1 MVTRRLRLSLAALFT
16 VVLVGGL
23 AGAAVP
29 THHNWNCREV
39 SLTLFAKKKTTYA
52 VCYPCQ
58 PDLPEGTP
66 ELVEAI
72 WQQEVCAPAS

>member
-1 MVTRRLRLSLAALFT
+1 MRRLRLSLAALFT

-29 THHNWNCREV
+29 TSHHNWNCREV
-39 SLTLFAKKKTTYA
+39 SLTLLVKKKSSYT

-58 PDLPEGTP
+58 PDLPDVTP
-66 ELVEAI
+66 ELVELV
-72 WQQEVCAPAS
+72 WQQEICAPAA